1 MRILDVAGSK
11 GVWNW
16 AEKRTCFRHRG
27 PSGDTCNIKWREG
40 MFALFN
46 THSFNSDH
54 RSDYEDFVRDLSKP
68 FSLRLSSRAD
78 TYMASTIQAFD
89 VPWPTI
95 QANAIYF
102 SNSMLSVSDDQHILA
117 LYYTWV
123 FGMLKQRLRQW
134 MRQFLWHLQD
144 PFSLSSL
151 ACMAT
156 FGGPLRKPTCLTPIF
171 PCIVFKKLILII
183 FH

>member
-1 MRILDVAGSK
+1 
-11 GVWNW
+11 
-16 AEKRTCFRHRG
+16 
-27 PSGDTCNIKWREG
+27 

-68 FSLRLSSRAD
+68 FSLRLSSRVD

-123 FGMLKQRLRQW
+123 FGMLKQRLRQ
-134 MRQFLWHLQD
+134 
-144 PFSLSSL
+144 
-151 ACMAT
+151 
-156 FGGPLRKPTCLTPIF
+156 
-171 PCIVFKKLILII
+171 
-183 FH
+183 